1 MEVDL
6 NEEKK
11 STKAAAVVC
20 PKCRSVAVREI
31 AIGKRLRVE
40 CVGCGR
46 FAGWIDQKQPIALP
60 ERSSCVSGVV
70 EEIEQSKATQWWLY
84 VSKRLD
90 LIEVPNTA
98 PWRVLAFTYGRESPV
113 AFYRLTPQVVVWLDS
128 CGMILERQVLAG
140 ESPRSTLDDY
150 LRHMDEIWRFASL
163 NLDVEKVRAARMEPA
178 SLPPVHG
185 GPI

>member
-1 MEVDL
+1 MVGTVGTVKVDC
-6 NEEKK
+6 
-11 STKAAAVVC
+11 A
-20 PKCRSVAVREI
+20 KCFKL
-31 AIGKRLRVE
+31 IGYNTYDM
-40 CVGCGR
+40 
-46 FAGWIDQKQPIALP
+46 AGSRTEPIK
-60 ERSSCVSGVV
+60 VV
-70 EEIEQSKATQWWLY
+70 EPTRKETRQGHQEHQERQESAARWLY

-90 LIEVPNTA
+90 LLEVPNTA

-113 AFYRLTPQVVVWLDS
+113 AFYRVTPQVVVWLDS
-128 CGMILERQVLAG
+128 CGVMIERKVLAG